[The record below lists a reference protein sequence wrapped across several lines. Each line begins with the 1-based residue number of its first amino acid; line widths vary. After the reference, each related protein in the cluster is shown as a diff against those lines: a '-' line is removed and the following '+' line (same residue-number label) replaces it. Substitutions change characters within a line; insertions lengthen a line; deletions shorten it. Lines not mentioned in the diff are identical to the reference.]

1 DRYFQIARNLDI
13 FATLFREV
21 TALYVDDVNPNTLIR
36 TAIAAMLE
44 SLAPYTNHIPE
55 AEAAGFRT
63 RNACPC
69 GGMGAVTRG
78 IGNRT
83 VVSMIMEGF
92 AAQLGGLKIGDEIVK
107 IDNIPLSEL
116 TRDEASQLMKGQ
128 VGTPLHLTVKRF
140 GEKDLIELTFQRQK
154 V

>member
-1 DRYFQIARNLDI
+1 
-13 FATLFREV
+13 
-21 TALYVDDVNPNTLIR
+21 
-36 TAIAAMLE
+36 
-44 SLAPYTNHIPE
+44 
-55 AEAAGFRT
+55 
-63 RNACPC
+63 
-69 GGMGAVTRG
+69 
-78 IGNRT
+78 
-83 VVSMIMEGF
+83 

-154 V
+154 VKVSNVPHYDMVASDVGYIQLSDFTPCASDEVRNALLDLKGKGARAGILDLRGNPGGLLMEVVNVANIFIPKGQKVVSTNGKIPEND